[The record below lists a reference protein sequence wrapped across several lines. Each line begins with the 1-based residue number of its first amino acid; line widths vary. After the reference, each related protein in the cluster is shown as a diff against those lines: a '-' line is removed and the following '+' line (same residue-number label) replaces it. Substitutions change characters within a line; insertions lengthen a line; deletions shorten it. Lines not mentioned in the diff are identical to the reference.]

1 MSLAAMDVGGRVERL
16 RERLS
21 GAGCDALLVTNLTNV
36 AYLSGFSGSAGLLLV
51 LADELVLV
59 TDGRY
64 RDQAGEQLAAAQV
77 DARVEIGN
85 LTRQRQA
92 LGAATAPVPR
102 LGLEATDVTW
112 ARQRTFAEEWF
123 PAVELVAT
131 EGVVEGLRQVKDAG
145 ELARMAAAASIADR
159 ALDGVKAGLAE
170 GLTEQD
176 VALALDV
183 EMRRLGAAGS
193 AFATIVASGPN
204 GARPHA
210 SPSPRPIGEGELIV
224 IDFGAV
230 VDGYRSDMT
239 RTLCVGEPATSTL
252 ARMFEVV
259 TEAQRAGVDAVG
271 AGRPAAEVD
280 RACREVIAGA
290 GWAEAF
296 VHGTGHGVGLD
307 IHEAPAVA
315 ATSGDTLAAGHV
327 VTVEPGVY
335 LPGHGGVR
343 IEDTVVVTDGGCQP
357 LTLSSKALS
366 PDQGS
371 PREGRVS

>member
-1 MSLAAMDVGGRVERL
+1 MDVGGRVERL